1 MTIWF
6 SKGMSTVIVVLVLA
20 ANATVVWV
28 VLFFLAIQ
36 QVENNMLAPR
46 ISGHAVGLHPLG
58 AMFALLAG
66 FQLAGLLGGLVA
78 VPLAG
83 VLWVLL
89 GAAYRNVVAALSPP
103 GPSDGCCRCR
113 ASACLPARSSAE
125 SAVLRAFTSP
135 RRPGGGARVLSRS
148 AVVPR
153 HIWTVGVHYPL
164 QQFRTRTTPQRFASR
179 AQTFQV
185 LLRELLQVEKRIVR
199 SGDGADQFIELEVP
213 PPRYRGSAYSG

>member
-1 MTIWF
+1 MRSLAINRSAAMPRPTPNPCSTPVREHIQEVPQMTIWF

-66 FQLAGLLGGLVA
+66 FQLAALLGGLVA

-113 ASACLPARSSAE
+113 ASACLPARSS
-125 SAVLRAFTSP
+125 
-135 RRPGGGARVLSRS
+135 
-148 AVVPR
+148 
-153 HIWTVGVHYPL
+153 
-164 QQFRTRTTPQRFASR
+164 
-179 AQTFQV
+179 
-185 LLRELLQVEKRIVR
+185 
-199 SGDGADQFIELEVP
+199 
-213 PPRYRGSAYSG
+213 